1 MRGSW
6 AGTASTWAFLPSS
19 PWCLKP
25 WREGEICVDRSPQG
39 SGQARVWL
47 CWRLLCQRDLPAG
60 HWQAVNRDLMPRV
73 PGSLGEERG
82 LALQEE
88 QQEQL
93 LLSRPSRELLW
104 VSGDRA
110 KSLWIPFKIL
120 SELAVGRV
128 VSKEEPRS
136 PRAAEAS
143 GPH

>member
-1 MRGSW
+1 
-6 AGTASTWAFLPSS
+6 
-19 PWCLKP
+19 
-25 WREGEICVDRSPQG
+25 
-39 SGQARVWL
+39 
-47 CWRLLCQRDLPAG
+47 
-60 HWQAVNRDLMPRV
+60 MPRV

-128 VSKEEPRS
+128 VSKEEPTS